1 MTELENI
8 RRTRRHAD
16 AGTRGDVETYGAM
29 MSDDIV
35 FHIPGGHRRTPATAA
50 AGFAVVRDDLREGR
64 RPTGGAGAL
73 RGNLHVC
80 GPTVGGI
87 AGLRNTRREWS

>member
-50 AGFAVVRDDLREGR
+50 AGFAVVRDDLREGAVQR
-64 RPTGGAGAL
+64 AELERYEETSMSVDRPLAG
-73 RGNLHVC
+73 
-80 GPTVGGI
+80 
-87 AGLRNTRREWS
+87 